1 MHGDSR
7 RSLASLL
14 TPLRVTHKDGSTG
27 HRHRSRYSV
36 FIFVQAETLNPSYC
50 SNSFKIKLLLA
61 LNIFLNKVFKL
72 KHTKL
77 TVYLKQKLNLRA
89 ILNY

>member
-1 MHGDSR
+1 MHCDNW

-14 TPLRVTHKDGSTG
+14 TPLRVTHRDGST
-27 HRHRSRYSV
+27 RYSV

-50 SNSFKIKLLLA
+50 SNSFKIKRLLA

-77 TVYLKQKLNLRA
+77 TVYLKQKRNLRA
-89 ILNY
+89 ILNYER